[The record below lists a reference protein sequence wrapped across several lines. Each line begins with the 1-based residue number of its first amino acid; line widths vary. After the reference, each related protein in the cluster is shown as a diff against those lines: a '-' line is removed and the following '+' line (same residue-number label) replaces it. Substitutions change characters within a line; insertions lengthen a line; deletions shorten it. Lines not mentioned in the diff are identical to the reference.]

1 MKKPLLI
8 CGLTLI
14 ACAPLMAGQVEYKD
28 IRISRD
34 MMPPAK
40 RSDAQA
46 QAKAQFQMLDSNKDG
61 AVTRD
66 EMAARRAAQMKEMQ
80 DAMFA
85 RLDADKDGTISRA
98 EFDAHHAGMMAHGPH
113 DAMPH
118 MAPPQAPA
126 APPAADAPHAGH
138 GAAPAK
144 HVVIIRRDMHGG
156 PDGMM
161 DGSWIMDL
169 ADADKDGRL
178 TEAEVTAAALAR
190 FDRLDR
196 NKDGE
201 VSAQE
206 RRAGWRKTRETIRLK
221 SES

>member
-98 EFDAHHAGMMAHGPH
+98 EFDAHHAGMMAHGPMMPCRIWRH
-113 DAMPH
+113 PKHPLHRPQRTPPMLAMVQPRPS
-118 MAPPQAPA
+118 M
-126 APPAADAPHAGH
+126 
-138 GAAPAK
+138 
-144 HVVIIRRDMHGG
+144 
-156 PDGMM
+156 
-161 DGSWIMDL
+161 S
-169 ADADKDGRL
+169 
-178 TEAEVTAAALAR
+178 
-190 FDRLDR
+190 
-196 NKDGE
+196 
-201 VSAQE
+201 
-206 RRAGWRKTRETIRLK
+206 
-221 SES
+221 

>member
-1 MKKPLLI
+1 
-8 CGLTLI
+8 
-14 ACAPLMAGQVEYKD
+14 
-28 IRISRD
+28 
-34 MMPPAK
+34 
-40 RSDAQA
+40 
-46 QAKAQFQMLDSNKDG
+46 
-61 AVTRD
+61 
-66 EMAARRAAQMKEMQ
+66 
-80 DAMFA
+80 
-85 RLDADKDGTISRA
+85 
-98 EFDAHHAGMMAHGPH
+98 
-113 DAMPH
+113 
-118 MAPPQAPA
+118 
-126 APPAADAPHAGH
+126 
-138 GAAPAK
+138 
-144 HVVIIRRDMHGG
+144 
-156 PDGMM
+156 MM